1 MKKDKLKDP
10 LNDSRSTRRHFLNRI
25 WLLLAAVGLAEFVW
39 LVFSYF
45 KPRRSRPVA
54 SASGTVIAAGAVED
68 FKPGTVTAYPRGRF
82 YLVCLED
89 RGFLALSRQC
99 THLGCTVSWIEEDAR
114 FACPCHASAFDITGS
129 VLNPPA
135 SRPLDLFNVFIENN
149 TIWVD
154 TAKRIRRSR
163 FDIEQIAY
171 ASSSASQST

>member
-89 RGFLALSRQC
+89 RGFLALSREC
-99 THLGCTVSWIEEDAR
+99 THLGCTVPWDEKEGVFR
-114 FACPCHASAFDITGS
+114 CPCHASVFDIRGDAIHA
-129 VLNPPA
+129 PA
-135 SRPLDLFNVFIENN
+135 TRALDLFQVDIEND
-149 TIWVD
+149 TVRVD
-154 TAKRIRRSR
+154 TGRRRRRSAFQAR
-163 FDIEQIAY
+163 QAAY
-171 ASSSASQST
+171 PART